1 MSVYRFFL
9 TIVFRFPIQTVA
21 IVALSLL
28 IALAEMIGLASA
40 LPLLGLLLTDSEIAS
55 QGSLGDIKR
64 WIGIDEL
71 SVGWLLLLLAMLL
84 ILRDVAQNL
93 SVFSINWSRS
103 VIEARFRQ
111 DYVHDMLQVG
121 YGSIQKQNAGSL
133 INIITSQ
140 IDSIGLGVR
149 LLGNLISNVVVGSA
163 FIVSAILLEP
173 LLPALLAPIALLSI
187 FVARYSSRLTR
198 IYATSN
204 IELRTQIVTS
214 VNEVLKHFK
223 FIKSGTLEPLY
234 ENQLVTAIRSF
245 LRNVRRNLTV
255 QFVSQTLPQVVSLI
269 LVFSLVFYYLG
280 LENVD
285 KQDVLVVIVLLYRA
299 SGRIISTQ
307 TDWRAL
313 SQNIPAFE
321 KFETSRAILVENKE
335 KQWSGDSVPAR
346 FDRLTF
352 TDINFHY
359 EQSKAVLSDFNLTLD
374 AKGLLAI
381 SGPSGAGKTTF
392 VDVLTGIVRPQRG
405 VACVDDVPLDQLN
418 LQEWRKQIAYIP
430 QDCLLIKGTIRENI
444 LLGVPEPTSEEDF
457 ETTCKACI
465 VDDFVQNM
473 PDGYNTFIEDVGAA
487 VSGGQRQRILI
498 ARAMLS
504 RKPIIILDEAM
515 SAVDG
520 LTEGKLFAMLRNF
533 ATDHLIILI
542 AHRLAPLKFADR
554 VIVMNGGTVVESG
567 TYETL
572 MQQAGLFSDMVNHWG
587 ETDDQGTQ
595 ESAVNDGEPN
605 DAKSSVS

>member
-21 IVALSLL
+21 IVTLSLL

-84 ILRDVAQNL
+84 IVRDVAQNL

-111 DYVHDMLQVG
+111 NYVHDMLQVG

-163 FIVSAILLEP
+163 FIISAVLLEP

-234 ENQLVTAIRSF
+234 ENQLVTAIRMF
-245 LRNVRRNLTV
+245 LRNVRRNLVV
-255 QFVSQTLPQVVSLI
+255 QFASQTLPQVVSLI
-269 LVFSLVFYYLG
+269 LVFALVFYYLG

-285 KQDVLVVIVLLYRA
+285 KQDVLVVILLLYRA

-321 KFETSRAILVENKE
+321 KFEASRAILVENKE

-374 AKGLLAI
+374 AKGLVAI

-418 LQEWRKQIAYIP
+418 LQEWRRQIAYIP

-444 LLGVPEPTSEEDF
+444 LLGAPETTSEQDF
-457 ETTCKACI
+457 EVTCKACI

-473 PDGYNTFIEDVGAA
+473 PDGYDTFIEDVGAA

-520 LTEGKLFAMLRNF
+520 LTESKLFAMLRNF
-533 ATDHLIILI
+533 AADHLIILI
-542 AHRLAPLKFADR
+542 AHRLTPLKFADR
-554 VIVMNGGTVVESG
+554 IIVMNNGAVVESG
-567 TYETL
+567 AYEAL
-572 MQQAGLFSDMVNHWG
+572 MQQAGLFSEMVNQWD
-587 ETDDQGTQ
+587 ETTEHAVP
-595 ESAVNDGEPN
+595 ESAGNDSETN
-605 DAKSSVS
+605 DVKSSAS